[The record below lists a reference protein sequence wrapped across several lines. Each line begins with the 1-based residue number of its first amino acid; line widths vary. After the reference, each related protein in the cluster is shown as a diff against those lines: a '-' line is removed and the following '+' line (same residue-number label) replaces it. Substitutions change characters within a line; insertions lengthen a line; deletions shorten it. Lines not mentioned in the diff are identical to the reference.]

1 MEDEQII
8 SLFWARDE
16 RAIEELAHRH
26 GGLCRAMALRMLGS
40 FQDAEECLSDALM
53 AAWNSI
59 PPRRPEKL
67 SAYLARL
74 TRNQALKRRRDS
86 ERLKRGGGELNLA
99 YEELDECLPDPEST
113 EQCWEQRELSAALER
128 FLRGLPA
135 AERRLFLRR
144 YWGCESLRELAAA
157 NGWSESKVKSM
168 LFRTRKKLRDYLI
181 KEGFACECGFPDAG
195 HE

>member
-1 MEDEQII
+1 MGEHLPYKQRVSGSSPLSSTIVPTLVIEDDWPCQLTE
-8 SLFWARDE
+8 RD
-16 RAIEELAHRH
+16 
-26 GGLCRAMALRMLGS
+26 
-40 FQDAEECLSDALM
+40 
-53 AAWNSI
+53 
-59 PPRRPEKL
+59 
-67 SAYLARL
+67 
-74 TRNQALKRRRDS
+74 
-86 ERLKRGGGELNLA
+86 
-99 YEELDECLPDPEST
+99 
-113 EQCWEQRELSAALER
+113 WEQKELSAARER